1 MRWMFP
7 AIIMLSAY
15 LFLRGHDLP
24 GGGFAAGITLAIAFL
39 LQYLGT
45 NVSEVEDRLRILPV
59 RWMGLGLLV
68 AALTGIG
75 AFLFGY
81 PFLTS
86 YARYLELPLIGRVP
100 FATALVFDLGVYL
113 LVVGATVLILVA
125 IAHQSLRARRAA
137 DEEAR
142 AAEEAA
148 VAEEE
153 SGPEQAIAGERG

>member
-1 MRWMFP
+1 MRDYLAVPSVIMRWMFP

-45 NVSEVEDRLRILPV
+45 NVREVEDRLRILPV

-68 AALTGIG
+68 AAATGIG
-75 AFLFGY
+75 AWLFGY

-86 YARYLELPLIGRVP
+86 HARYLELPLIGRVP
-100 FATALVFDLGVYL
+100 FATALLFDLGVYL

-125 IAHQSLRARRAA
+125 IAHQSLRSS
-137 DEEAR
+137 R
-142 AAEEAA
+142 AAEERRRGRGAGA
-148 VAEEE
+148 
-153 SGPEQAIAGERG
+153 AGEDG